1 MNKNRITKLLS
12 MVAIA
17 FMGIGCQTDYFNEQ
31 YLPGYENNGE
41 ITDVQELNITLTA
54 DDYATI
60 AKNSE
65 NKAIAEAAGAADVLS
80 AISKNKYFATA
91 DDAALYIPAFLK
103 SSYVA
108 LDNGSVALVT
118 YTTAVD
124 VPEDVVLMNAPVEYT
139 LTEDDYKTIWGSEE
153 EYAMAVTPKTINKL
167 KSVLPVAEDARN
179 GEYMVVTYNYS
190 AEEPAKD
197 EPSTPDTPDT
207 PDTPEQPA
215 YTSVL
220 GTAVLNDV
228 VEVKGYISAVSTQG
242 PILTDNTGSI
252 LLYKYTDLA
261 IGDEVT
267 VNGTIGAY
275 NCGYQF
281 DYSKGNV
288 TVEKTG
294 TTTVT
299 YPEPLNITGE
309 YADELLTTRD
319 ENEMCYFAKM
329 TGVLSIST
337 NSDGTK
343 TYYNFNINGAETAV
357 GSLYNPSEEIKA
369 QLVDGVEYTLYGYFT
384 SISKSSGAPK
394 FINLIVVSV
403 NDAPAIGGGEVA
415 NNYTSVLGT
424 AALNDSVE
432 VKGYI
437 SAESSMGPILT
448 DNGGSVLLYQTTGYV
463 VGDEVTVTGTIS
475 SYNCG
480 FQIGT
485 NGLTIEKTGTTTV
498 TYPAPMELT
507 GAVMDELLNTRV
519 EDEYAYY
526 AKMTGVLSISTNSD
540 GTKTYYN
547 FNVPGAETAVGSLY
561 GVTDALK
568 AQLTDSM
575 ECTLYGYFCSISKT
589 GGAPKYINI
598 IVTSVEAAAT
608 PAAKALA
615 LTVKSE
621 KQYAYFKL
629 DGGKY
634 VDAAVVAVQPSDY
647 TNMGQ
652 GYGSFTHPAQDNYL
666 AQFLG
671 EKYPYAQLDDK
682 AYVGYRC
689 YAGGATSW
697 KVDEYNFTGEWVKV
711 AYFMDKTD
719 QFRKAEG
726 VWNIDRT
733 LELDFTNTSG
743 ADTKAFYQY
752 CVNWVYDFKDVPM
765 GAPAR
770 DNAGEIV
777 STEIVLI
784 GGNKPAGNYWV
795 SNYGNN
801 EFYTGAS
808 AYYGNM
814 DWRPSAVK
822 GGFAAA
828 GMGDLSDDEILA
840 KLKENTAEV
849 FAAVLGY
856 VYPEMT
862 PEEYKKVVIKVYCYG
877 PNKNYSYTFSV
888 VEQGKFEY
896 VADSITEL

>member
-1 MNKNRITKLLS
+1 MIKNIFGK
-12 MVAIA
+12 IA
-17 FMGIGCQTDYFNEQ
+17 FVAAVALLAVGCQADYFNEN
-31 YLPGYENNGE
+31 YLPGYENDGE
-41 ITDVQELNITLTA
+41 IVNKREMEFTLTA
-54 DDYATI
+54 DDYAAI
-60 AKNSE
+60 AKNST
-65 NKAIAEAAGAADVLS
+65 NKAIAEEAGEEAVEALS
-80 AISKNKYFATA
+80 AISKNKYFATSM
-91 DDAALYIPAFLK
+91 DAATYIPAWLGA
-103 SSYVA
+103 SYPTCDDGSMA
-108 LDNGSVALVT
+108 LIT

-124 VPEDVVLMNAPVEYT
+124 VSQDVMLMNAATEYT

-153 EYAMAVTPKTINKL
+153 DYASALTPKTVNKL
-167 KSVLPVAEDARN
+167 KSVIPVADDARE
-179 GEYMVVTYNYS
+179 GEYVVVTYNYS
-190 AEEPAKD
+190 EEEPVTE
-197 EPSTPDTPDT
+197 EPE
-207 PDTPEQPA
+207 TPENPDQPEAPA

-252 LLYKYTDLA
+252 LIYKYTDLA

-267 VNGTIGAY
+267 VNGTILAY

-281 DYSKGNV
+281 DYSKGGV

-309 YADELLTTRD
+309 YADELLTTRV

-369 QLVDGVEYTLYGYFT
+369 QLVDGMEYTLYGYFT
-384 SISKSSGAPK
+384 SISKTNGAPK
-394 FINLIVVSV
+394 YINLIVVSV
-403 NDAPAIGGGEVA
+403 NDAPAIEGGA
-415 NNYTSVLGT
+415 TNDYTSVLGT
-424 AALNDSVE
+424 AVLNDVVE

-437 SAESSMGPILT
+437 SAVSTQGPILT
-448 DNGGSVLLYQTTGYV
+448 DNTGSILIYKYTDLAI
-463 VGDEVTVTGTIS
+463 GDEVTVNGTILA
-475 SYNCG
+475 YNCG
-480 FQIGT
+480 YQFDYSKGGVT
-485 NGLTIEKTGTTTV
+485 VEKTGTTTV
-498 TYPAPMELT
+498 TYPEPLNIT
-507 GAVMDELLNTRV
+507 GEYADELLTTRV
-519 EDEYAYY
+519 ENEMCYF

-547 FNVPGAETAVGSLY
+547 FNINGAETAVGSLY
-561 GVTDALK
+561 NPSEEIK
-568 AQLTDSM
+568 AQLVDGM
-575 ECTLYGYFCSISKT
+575 EYTLYGYFTSISKT
-589 GGAPKYINI
+589 NGAPKYINI
-598 IVTSVEAAAT
+598 IVTSVEPAAAVST
-608 PAAKALA
+608 LA
-615 LTVKSE
+615 LKVKSE
-621 KQYAYFKL
+621 KRYAYFKFNGSTYEAT
-629 DGGKY
+629 DI
-634 VDAAVVAVQPSDY
+634 VAVQPADY
-647 TNMGQ
+647 TAMGQ
-652 GYGSFTHPAQDNYL
+652 NYGNFTNPAQDSYL
-666 AQFLG
+666 PQFLS

-682 AYVGYRC
+682 IYVGFRC

-697 KVDEYNFTGEWVKV
+697 KVDEYVFNGEWTKTV
-711 AYFMDKTD
+711 YFTDKTD

-726 VWNIDRT
+726 KWQIDRT
-733 LELDFTNTSG
+733 LELDFTNTSS

-784 GGNKPAGNYWV
+784 NGEKPAGNFWV

-840 KLKENTAEV
+840 KLKEHTAEV
-849 FAAVLGY
+849 FAEVLGY
-856 VYPEMT
+856 VYPEVT
-862 PEEYKKVVIKVYCYG
+862 TDDYKKVIIKVYSYG
-877 PNKNYSYTFSV
+877 PNKNYSFTFDV
-888 VEQGKFEY
+888 VEQGKFVY
-896 VADSITEL
+896 VADSIAEL